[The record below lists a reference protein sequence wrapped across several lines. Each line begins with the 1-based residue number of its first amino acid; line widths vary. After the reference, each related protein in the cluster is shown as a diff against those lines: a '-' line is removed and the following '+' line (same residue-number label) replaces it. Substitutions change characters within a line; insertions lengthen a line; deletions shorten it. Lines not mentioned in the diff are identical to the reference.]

1 MTPNRRNLNSPQP
14 KGFTLAS
21 WMIGLIAVGGVTVVA
36 VAVVVGLLLVKR
48 HHRTGK
54 RGKPDNSCKEH

>member
-1 MTPNRRNLNSPQP
+1 MSPHP

-21 WMIGLIAVGGVTVVA
+21 WIIGLIAVGGVTVVA

-48 HHRTGK
+48 HHGTGK